1 MEALQL
7 AHDDVKAHV
16 RVLRVIFHRNNRDDD
31 MQGLFS
37 CVQSLD
43 IDLYRQVIDAM
54 NRHGTEEYME
64 DPYDHYIH

>member
-1 MEALQL
+1 
-7 AHDDVKAHV
+7 
-16 RVLRVIFHRNNRDDD
+16 
-31 MQGLFS
+31 
-37 CVQSLD
+37 VQSLD